1 MNRVEM
7 ITEKLLQFIW
17 KHRYFNQQGLELI
30 TGEPLVIEY
39 PGEEN
44 GHQGP
49 DFVNARIRIYNQL
62 WVGSVELHL
71 FSSGWVKHSHTED
84 DNYRNVILH
93 VVWKRDRLDIK
104 RNIPQLE
111 LCNRIPHVM
120 LQTYAGWMVNPAFI
134 PCELSA
140 AKNGLAH
147 WESWSSRLLI
157 MRLNRKMNTIVNSLR
172 KNQYHWEEQM
182 WWLIATNFGNPVNS
196 AAFEAIAR
204 SIPFPLLAKHRQ
216 QVIQLEALFLGQANL
231 LEKNFADPYPVM
243 LKKEFIFLK
252 KKYRL
257 KKIYEPVHFLRMR
270 PENFPSIRL
279 SQLAALC
286 TQSASLFA
294 WTLECPSV
302 SLLKKRLLVKANDY
316 WQNHYVFEK
325 TSPVREKMMGTQM
338 VNNIIING
346 IIPLLYT
353 YGKIISDPAILSK
366 AISWLEEMPAE
377 QNKLMQGWQ
386 RIGIAVKKAAN
397 SQALT
402 ELKKKFCDQRK
413 CLECDVGKRLLSADA
428 DRNAP

>member
-1 MNRVEM
+1 
-7 ITEKLLQFIW
+7 
-17 KHRYFNQQGLELI
+17 
-30 TGEPLVIEY
+30 
-39 PGEEN
+39 
-44 GHQGP
+44 
-49 DFVNARIRIYNQL
+49 
-62 WVGSVELHL
+62 
-71 FSSGWVKHSHTED
+71 
-84 DNYRNVILH
+84 
-93 VVWKRDRLDIK
+93 
-104 RNIPQLE
+104 
-111 LCNRIPHVM
+111 
-120 LQTYAGWMVNPAFI
+120 
-134 PCELSA
+134 
-140 AKNGLAH
+140 
-147 WESWSSRLLI
+147 

-252 KKYRL
+252 KKYGL

-302 SLLKKRLLVKANDY
+302 SLLRKRLFVKANDY

-353 YGKIISDPAILSK
+353 YGKIIPDPAILSK

-386 RIGIAVKKAAN
+386 RIGIAVKRAAN